1 MEKLPLIKRIQ
12 PYLDDLRDRK
22 VTGRFVA
29 TELQVSEQHLSRTL
43 ARLEIKRV
51 PGKRN
56 KQDQELKATRK
67 AFRELAATTL
77 PLNKAAQ
84 AAHCHP
90 RTIKRILT
98 RLKG

>member
-22 VTGRFVA
+22 VTGRSVA
-29 TELQVSEQHLSRTL
+29 AQLKVSEQHLSRTL
-43 ARLEIKRV
+43 ARLEVKRV

-67 AFRELAATTL
+67 AFRELAATTM
-77 PLNKAAQ
+77 PIDKAAK
-84 AAHCHP
+84 AAKCHP
-90 RTIKRILT
+90 RTIKRVLS
-98 RLKG
+98 RLKA